1 MSKKNQGKKEYNWK
15 TFPQPDCPYGYSVAF
30 IEEILDEE
38 TLQEF
43 KFWMR
48 GQTMSICG
56 GRRYNHELRQ
66 YEPDECEKTPHGGV
80 VYLYD
85 LHRFLGFLGH
95 QHRNIWD

>member
-1 MSKKNQGKKEYNWK
+1 MAEYDWK
-15 TFPQPDCPYGYSVAF
+15 SFPLPDCPSGYPWF
-30 IEEILDEE
+30 QIEQILDED
-38 TLQEF
+38 TFLEF

-48 GQTMSICG
+48 GQTMTLCE
-56 GRRYNHELRQ
+56 GRKYNHELRQ

-95 QHRNIWD
+95 HHRKPWD